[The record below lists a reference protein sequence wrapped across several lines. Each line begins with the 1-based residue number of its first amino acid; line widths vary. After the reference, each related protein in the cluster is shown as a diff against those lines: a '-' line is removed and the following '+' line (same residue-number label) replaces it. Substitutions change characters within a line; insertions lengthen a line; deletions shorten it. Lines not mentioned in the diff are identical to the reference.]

1 MLAYLFWH
9 RPQPDIGAESYEEAL
24 QGFHR
29 SLAHQRPVGLRDSCS
44 FRVSELPWLPA
55 AGPEGS
61 APLGGY
67 EDWYLLEDYTSLG
80 VLNEAAVGRGHRTA
94 HDHAARRL
102 GSGTAGLFAL
112 EEGDA
117 SALSRAPVAVWVAR
131 APGSAEP
138 AMGELLGDGTSAGDS
153 CLWRRQLVLG
163 PAPEFCLLAP
173 EVPAGVSQ
181 SRLPSGWSART
192 VAREALAEG

>member
-1 MLAYLFWH
+1 VLAYLFWH
-9 RPQPDIGAESYEEAL
+9 RPQTDSPAEEYEDAL
-24 QGFHR
+24 KGFHS

-67 EDWYLLEDYTSLG
+67 EDWYLLDDYASLG
-80 VLNEAAVGRGHRTA
+80 ILNEAAVGRGHRTA
-94 HDHAARRL
+94 HDHAARRF
-102 GSGTAGLFAL
+102 GAGTAGLFAL
-112 EEGDA
+112 EEGEA
-117 SALSRAPVAVWVAR
+117 AALRPSSVAVWVAR
-131 APGSAEP
+131 EPGSAEP
-138 AMGELLGDGTSAGDS
+138 ALGELLGDGTSAGAS

-163 PAPEFCLLAP
+163 PAPEFCLLAQ
-173 EVPAGVSQ
+173 EVPAGVSE

-192 VAREALAEG
+192 LAREALPEG